1 MVQVAIGI
9 GDPALAYQRLK
20 IIPPPPLPVV
30 VQVAIGIGDP
40 ALAYQCLK
48 IAVSVCPSHAESYN
62 NLGVLEYRKGN
73 DDQARSFF
81 RYGGR
86 RGPQWPQPGVGPEV
100 TADPTSRL

>member
-1 MVQVAIGI
+1 MVVQVAIGI

-81 RYGGR
+81 RYIQEGFGG
-86 RGPQWPQPGVGPEV
+86 G
-100 TADPTSRL
+100 